1 VFLPAGDAVISG
13 VCDFDLGITVLENNE
28 YITTFFDQEGNVTR
42 RLISGRFVVELRNEE
57 TDNSIVANISGPGTI
72 TFTDDS
78 AVWNTVGKCS
88 ATHSSAGSKPGG

>member
-42 RLISGRFVVELRNEE
+42 RLIPV
-57 TDNSIVANISGPGTI
+57 
-72 TFTDDS
+72 DS
-78 AVWNTVGKCS
+78 WLTPQRGDR
-88 ATHSSAGSKPGG
+88 